1 MVIVTAPTAA
11 VMKTNAAQTFNSLAK
26 LASVSVLAA
35 ISPTQAVAISAESRP
50 AAFWKADAIPPCS
63 GSTDDKF
70 SEVNGVLVRTVPVTY
85 TIIPGSRSVTR
96 WNPCAAGRISR

>member
-1 MVIVTAPTAA
+1 
-11 VMKTNAAQTFNSLAK
+11 
-26 LASVSVLAA
+26 
-35 ISPTQAVAISAESRP
+35 VAISAESRP

-70 SEVNGVLVRTVPVTY
+70 SEVNGVLVRTVPVAY